1 MEIVRPTV
9 DFSPDGLGVL
19 TYSSRGY
26 PTMCKW
32 MASDDD
38 FFVIRKFGE
47 VAARVLLR
55 MQDRIAQ
62 LEERLQEQDRRSV
75 MNGLDN
81 GTFRNEKNLTRDG
94 IMEELTW
101 RLKEYRMPHNK

>member
-1 MEIVRPTV
+1 
-9 DFSPDGLGVL
+9 
-19 TYSSRGY
+19 
-26 PTMCKW
+26 MCRW

-62 LEERLQEQDRRSV
+62 LEEDLQKQDRISV
-75 MNGLDN
+75 QQCLHN
-81 GTFRNEKNLTRDG
+81 GTFRKEKNLLRDE
-94 IMEELTW
+94 IMDELTW
-101 RLKEYRMPHNK
+101 RLKEYRMLYDE

>member
-1 MEIVRPTV
+1 
-9 DFSPDGLGVL
+9 
-19 TYSSRGY
+19 
-26 PTMCKW
+26 MCRW

-55 MQDRIAQ
+55 MQDQIVQ
-62 LEERLQEQDRRSV
+62 LEERLQEQDRKSV
-75 MNGLDN
+75 INRLHN

-94 IMEELTW
+94 IMDELTW
-101 RLKEYRMPHNK
+101 RLKEYRMLHNK

>member
-1 MEIVRPTV
+1 
-9 DFSPDGLGVL
+9 
-19 TYSSRGY
+19 
-26 PTMCKW
+26 MCRW

-62 LEERLQEQDRRSV
+62 LEQDLQTQDRISKV
-75 MNGLDN
+75 QCWNS
-81 GTFRNEKNLTRDG
+81 GTFRKEKNVKRDE
-94 IMEELTW
+94 IMDELTW
-101 RLKEYRMPHNK
+101 RLKEYRMLNDE

>member
-1 MEIVRPTV
+1 
-9 DFSPDGLGVL
+9 
-19 TYSSRGY
+19 
-26 PTMCKW
+26 MCRW

-62 LEERLQEQDRRSV
+62 LEEDLQKQDQISV
-75 MNGLDN
+75 RQSLHN
-81 GTFRNEKNLTRDG
+81 GTFRKEKNMLRDE
-94 IMEELTW
+94 IMDELTW
-101 RLKEYRMPHNK
+101 RLKEYRMLYDE

>member
-1 MEIVRPTV
+1 
-9 DFSPDGLGVL
+9 
-19 TYSSRGY
+19 
-26 PTMCKW
+26 MCRW

-62 LEERLQEQDRRSV
+62 LEEDLQKQDRISV
-75 MNGLDN
+75 NQGLHN
-81 GTFRNEKNLTRDG
+81 GTFRKEKNLLRDE
-94 IMEELTW
+94 IMDELTW
-101 RLKEYRMPHNK
+101 RLKEYRMLYDE

>member
-1 MEIVRPTV
+1 
-9 DFSPDGLGVL
+9 
-19 TYSSRGY
+19 
-26 PTMCKW
+26 MCRW

-62 LEERLQEQDRRSV
+62 LEERLQEQDRKSV
-75 MNGLDN
+75 MIGLHN
-81 GTFRNEKNLTRDG
+81 GTFRNEKNLTRDE
-94 IMEELTW
+94 IMDELTW
-101 RLKEYRMPHNK
+101 RLNEYRMLYNQ

>member
-1 MEIVRPTV
+1 
-9 DFSPDGLGVL
+9 
-19 TYSSRGY
+19 
-26 PTMCKW
+26 MCRW

-62 LEERLQEQDRRSV
+62 LEEDLQKQDRISV
-75 MNGLDN
+75 NQGLHN
-81 GTFRNEKNLTRDG
+81 GTFRKEKNLLRDE
-94 IMEELTW
+94 IMDELTW
-101 RLKEYRMPHNK
+101 RLSQYRMLYDR

>member
-1 MEIVRPTV
+1 
-9 DFSPDGLGVL
+9 
-19 TYSSRGY
+19 
-26 PTMCKW
+26 MCRW

-62 LEERLQEQDRRSV
+62 LEEDLQKEDRISVGQRLH
-75 MNGLDN
+75 N
-81 GTFRNEKNLTRDG
+81 GTFRKESNPRRDD
-94 IMEELTW
+94 ILDQLTW
-101 RLKEYRMPHNK
+101 RLKEYRMLYDE

>member
-1 MEIVRPTV
+1 MEIVRLTI
-9 DFSPDGLGVL
+9 DLSGDSPGVL

-26 PTMCKW
+26 PAMCRW

-62 LEERLQEQDRRSV
+62 LEESLEEQDKISEIH
-75 MNGLDN
+75 GLHS
-81 GTFRNEKNLTRDG
+81 GTFRKEKNLTRDE
-94 IMEELTW
+94 IMDELTW
-101 RLKEYRMPHNK
+101 RLKEYRMLYNE

>member
-1 MEIVRPTV
+1 
-9 DFSPDGLGVL
+9 
-19 TYSSRGY
+19 
-26 PTMCKW
+26 MCRW

-62 LEERLQEQDRRSV
+62 LEEDLQKQDRISV
-75 MNGLDN
+75 IQGLHN
-81 GTFRNEKNLTRDG
+81 GTFRKEKNLLRDE
-94 IMEELTW
+94 IMDELTW
-101 RLKEYRMPHNK
+101 RLSQYRMLYDR